1 MLPASGI
8 VFEDGSSM
16 SGDLVILA
24 EERIARDEL
33 AATAGLTTAPGGGIV
48 IGQDFRTSV
57 PGIWAIGD
65 AAAYDGVRL
74 GLLVAS
80 GSAASVCA
88 SQLLQATM
96 ARPLAAAA

>member
-1 MLPASGI
+1 
-8 VFEDGSSM
+8 
-16 SGDLVILA
+16 
-24 EERIARDEL
+24 
-33 AATAGLTTAPGGGIV
+33 
-48 IGQDFRTSV
+48 V

-96 ARPLAAAA
+96 GRPLAAAA